1 MKIIVMV
8 SSKLKIQVP
17 INDWDWPKTMIIQDL
32 KDCLVLSSSNL
43 SSIVKNINNPIFIWT
58 TKVTSTVLLSNW
70 QEVVIIQDS
79 KNSLELSKWFLYPH
93 KPRTT
98 IIQDSSWLWD
108 STQQFELLRTSILL
122 NSTNLKR
129 HKL

>member
-1 MKIIVMV
+1 MV

-70 QEVVIIQDS
+70 QEMVIIEDL

-93 KPRTT
+93 KPTTT

-108 STQQFELLRTSILL
+108 STQQFKLLRTSILL
-122 NSTNLKR
+122 NSTNLKIF
-129 HKL
+129 